1 MGSPRSLIAL
11 ARKMLSL
18 KAKRLDDSAVRRAI
32 STAYYALFHLLTE
45 AATGSFVSPAYPSAA
60 AIRRTFNHQDM
71 RVVSGMFSKGRM
83 PKLFQE
89 SAPSPTIP
97 DELKLVARV
106 FVELQIERESADYD
120 PTSPVALEQASLLI
134 EKSEQ
139 AFAAWEKVRSTDEA
153 RLYLASFLL
162 HKTWDQQPRGTTKPR
177 PEPTEGSPT

>member
-1 MGSPRSLIAL
+1 MGSPQSLIAL

-32 STAYYALFHLLTE
+32 STAYYALFHLLTGE
-45 AATGSFVSPAYPSAA
+45 ATGLFVSPAHASAA

-89 SAPSPTIP
+89 SVPSRGMA
-97 DELKLVARV
+97 DDLKLVARV

-120 PTSPVALEQASLLI
+120 PASPVLMEQASQLI
-134 EKSEQ
+134 EKTEQ
-139 AFAAWEKVRSTDEA
+139 AFAAWEKVKSTDEA
-153 RLYLASFLL
+153 RLYLACFLL
-162 HKTWDQQPRGTTKPR
+162 HKTWDQQPRGTKNR
-177 PEPTEGSPT
+177 PDNTNGTST